1 MINNDSASLDT
12 TECKMI
18 RHCRMLQYYLTP
30 EKDAVKRDSDSEI
43 LG

>member
-1 MINNDSASLDT
+1 
-12 TECKMI
+12 
-18 RHCRMLQYYLTP
+18 MLQYYLTP